1 MNNDKIPILMIEDNP
16 ADAEIARLYLQ
27 DSSLKHEIFHSESF
41 YEGIELINNRPIDLV
56 LLDLSLNDSM
66 GFKTLK
72 NYLERSPNVPVIVLT
87 GTNNEIMGMQ
97 SVKAGAQDFL
107 VKGEFDSKSL
117 VRSIRYS
124 LQRFKTQIKLKDTAS
139 KLAISEKRYKEAQEM
154 AKFGNWEMDI
164 VSNAMKWTDEVFRIF
179 GFQPNN
185 FSPTLSDYIKYVHVE
200 DREKVDNFFEATIK
214 TGKLNKLEHRIVID
228 NRMIKHLAIWA
239 RVNFEESSDK
249 IFLIGGIQDISD
261 RKLSEKLLYERNI
274 TDKTSQLKEIAL
286 SDMSFHIRTPL
297 SSIVNLLYLLEK
309 SNPNIQQKELVD
321 GLKTSVDD
329 LSIMINNLL
338 NFSLLVRE
346 NVKIEE
352 KDFNLRDLSLGIQ
365 KVAKIKADHGKI
377 DLQFNVDETIPE
389 HINSDPNKINQILYN
404 LIDNSI
410 KYTDEGGVITVDISG
425 NYNYAKLSSIKI
437 KISDTG
443 NGIPKE
449 KIKFLM
455 EADKLLEVYSEEK
468 AVDKKRQLGIAIVAK
483 LTKLMD
489 GEFKIKSKEG
499 QGSVFE
505 LEIPVKVAVTSEQK
519 LFDKPTR
526 PMNILLV
533 EDHFLNQIATK
544 KVLNSWSELI
554 SVDIAEN
561 GEQGV
566 AKFIEGEFDL
576 ILMDIQMPVMNGIEA
591 ASQIREKSKI
601 PIIALTANSSKA
613 EQDKCLNIGMN
624 DYLTKPFKP
633 KELYG
638 KILNLIG

>member
-1 MNNDKIPILMIEDNP
+1 MNNEKIPILMIEDNP
-16 ADAEIARLYLQ
+16 ADAEMAKLYLEG
-27 DSSLKHEIFHSESF
+27 SSLKHEMIHSESF
-41 YEGIELINNRPIDLV
+41 YEGIEVINNRPVDLV
-56 LLDLSLNDSM
+56 LLDLSLHDSM

-72 NYLERSPNVPVIVLT
+72 NYLEKVPDVPVIVLT
-87 GTNNEIMGMQ
+87 GTKNEIMGMQ

-124 LQRFKTQIKLKDTAS
+124 LQRFKAKVKLQEAAE
-139 KLAISEKRYKEAQEM
+139 KLSVSEKRYKEAQEM

-179 GFQPNN
+179 GFQPSQ
-185 FSPTLSDYIKYVHVE
+185 FKPTLSDYLKYVHVE
-200 DREKVDNFFEATIK
+200 DREKVENYFEETIK

-239 RVNFEESSDK
+239 RVNVEEISGK

-261 RKLSEKLLYERNI
+261 RKLSEKLLIERNI
-274 TDKTSQLKEIAL
+274 TDKTSQLKEVAL
-286 SDMSFHIRTPL
+286 ADMSFHIRTPL

-321 GLKTSVDD
+321 DLKTSVDD

-352 KDFNLRDLSLGIQ
+352 KDFSLKELTLGIH
-365 KVAKIKADHGKI
+365 KVAKIKADHAKI
-377 DLQFNVDETIPE
+377 DLFFSLDDSIPG
-389 HINSDPNKINQILYN
+389 HICSDPNKINQILYN

-410 KYTDEGGVITVDISG
+410 KYTDEGGAIRVEVSG
-425 NYNYAKLSSIKI
+425 VYNYAKLTGVKI
-437 KISDTG
+437 KVSDTG
-443 NGIPKE
+443 TGIPKE

-455 EADKLLEVYSEEK
+455 EADKLLEIYSEEK

-505 LEIPVKVAVTSEQK
+505 LEIPVKMGTTSEQK
-519 LFDKPTR
+519 AFDKPTR

-544 KVLNSWSELI
+544 KVLKSWSELLV
-554 SVDIAEN
+554 VDIAEN

-566 AKFIEGEFDL
+566 AKFIEGEYDL
-576 ILMDIQMPVMNGIEA
+576 ILMDIQMPIMNGIEA
-591 ASQIREKSKI
+591 ATRIRERSKI
-601 PIIALTANSSKA
+601 PIIALTANASKQ
-613 EQDKCLNIGMN
+613 EQDKCINAGMN

>member
-16 ADAEIARLYLQ
+16 ADAEIARLYLE
-27 DSSLKHEIFHSESF
+27 DSSLKHEIIHSESF
-41 YEGIELINNRPIDLV
+41 YEGIEVINNRPIDLV
-56 LLDLSLNDSM
+56 LLDLSLHDSI

-72 NYLERSPNVPVIVLT
+72 NYLERAPNVPVIVLT

-124 LQRFKTQIKLKDTAS
+124 LQRFKTQVKHKETARQ
-139 KLAISEKRYKEAQEM
+139 LAISEKRYKEAQEM

-179 GFQPNN
+179 GFQPSK
-185 FSPTLSDYIKYVHVE
+185 FEPSLSDYLKYVHVE
-200 DREKVDNFFEATIK
+200 DREKVDNYFEETIK
-214 TGKLNKLEHRIVID
+214 TGKLHKLEHRIVID
-228 NRMIKHLAIWA
+228 NRIIKHLAIWA
-239 RVNFEESSDK
+239 RVNIDDYSDK
-249 IFLIGGIQDISD
+249 IFLIGGIQDVSD
-261 RKLSEKLLYERNI
+261 RKLSEMLIEERNI
-274 TDKTSQLKEIAL
+274 SDKTSQLKELAL

-346 NVKIEE
+346 NVKVEE
-352 KDFNLRDLSLGIQ
+352 KDFSIKELTLGIQ
-365 KVAKIKADHGKI
+365 KVAKIKADHSKI
-377 DLQFNVDETIPE
+377 DLKFAVDKSIPE
-389 HINSDPNKINQILYN
+389 HLSGDPNKINQILYN

-410 KYTDEGGVITVDISG
+410 KYTDEGGSIDVKISG
-425 NYNYAKLSSIKI
+425 NYSYAKLTSVKI
-437 KISDTG
+437 RVSDTG
-443 NGIPKE
+443 TGIPKE

-455 EADKLLEVYSEEK
+455 ESERLLEIYSEEQT
-468 AVDKKRQLGIAIVAK
+468 VDKKRQLGIAIVAK

-499 QGSVFE
+499 QGTIFD
-505 LEIPVKVAVTSEQK
+505 LEIPIKVAITSEHK
-519 LFDKPTR
+519 IFDKPSR

-544 KVLNSWSELI
+544 KVLKSWSEMI
-554 SVDIAEN
+554 NVDIAEN

-576 ILMDIQMPVMNGIEA
+576 ILMDIQMPIMNGIEA
-591 ASQIREKSKI
+591 ASKIRKKSKI
-601 PIIALTANSSKA
+601 PIIALTANSSSQEK
-613 EQDKCLNIGMN
+613 DKCLNIGMN